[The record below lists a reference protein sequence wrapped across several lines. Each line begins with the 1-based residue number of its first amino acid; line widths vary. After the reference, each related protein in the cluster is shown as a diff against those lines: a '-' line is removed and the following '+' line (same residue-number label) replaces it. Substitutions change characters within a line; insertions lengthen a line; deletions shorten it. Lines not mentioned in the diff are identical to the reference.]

1 MKTAARDP
9 QFIRPAGQ
17 IADHLAAVDV
27 INERAERDLNAEIIG
42 LSTRAAPAH
51 AGPAVARAKQALMA
65 KINQRAEAR
74 VRQQID
80 IAAIAAI
87 AAVRPAFGDEFFPPE
102 TQAAVAALA
111 RLNPDGRLVNKLHGR
126 PPLVAGPESSRGHKA
141 KTPPGRG
148 FAWRDMRI

>member
-1 MKTAARDP
+1 
-9 QFIRPAGQ
+9 
-17 IADHLAAVDV
+17 
-27 INERAERDLNAEIIG
+27 
-42 LSTRAAPAH
+42 
-51 AGPAVARAKQALMA
+51 MA

-102 TQAAVAALA
+102 TEATIAALA

-126 PPLVAGPESSRGHKA
+126 PPLAAEPPPGPGHKA

-148 FAWRDMRI
+148 FAWRDLRI